1 MFMAILRMRE
11 LNGMDARMLSGKLAE
26 LRRELTIERS
36 SAAGVGRSVNPGRIR
51 TLKRTIARILTVVN
65 AKGLK
70 LEPLKL
76 PASEQGPKPDA
87 EKKEAKPAPVKA
99 EKKERPGAEAKA
111 GQVKA
116 EISPRISEIMGEVK
130 KVEKG

>member
-1 MFMAILRMRE
+1 MQGGEYGI
-11 LNGMDARMLSGKLAE
+11 
-26 LRRELTIERS
+26 
-36 SAAGVGRSVNPGRIR
+36 AG
-51 TLKRTIARILTVVN
+51 
-65 AKGLK
+65 
-70 LEPLKL
+70 
-76 PASEQGPKPDA
+76 
-87 EKKEAKPAPVKA
+87 KA